1 LFLNHF
7 IVSNVTAR
15 RKGGIR
21 ETVSRRLWRRDE
33 FIDKYVFPDGRLVAL
48 GSPILT
54 GERAGF
60 ETRDVESLR
69 EHYART
75 LRWWLRGL
83 DRRKS
88 DAQRLVGERTYRI
101 WKLYM
106 TAAANAFAR
115 GNLNIVQ
122 CLLSKTGPNGQSGVP
137 LTRDDIYRAAETR
150 AT

>member
-1 LFLNHF
+1 
-7 IVSNVTAR
+7 VSNITAR
-15 RKGGIR
+15 RNGGVR
-21 ETVSRRLWRRDE
+21 ESIKRRLWRRDE

-69 EHYART
+69 EHYAMT

-83 DRRKS
+83 ERRKS

-106 TAAANAFAR
+106 TAAANGFSTGA
-115 GNLNIVQ
+115 LNVVQ
-122 CLLSKTGPNGQSGVP
+122 CLLSKTGSAGESGVP
-137 LTRDDIYRAAETR
+137 LTRDDIYRDGQPRR
-150 AT
+150 A